1 MGCSAGAVKRSSRSS
16 SSSSSI
22 GPACTH
28 ACQCCPCCV
37 ARAGSICGHRLQPLL
52 PQMLVRRHRHRRHI
66 CACKHGRVLTRVCVS
81 VCERTPPHA
90 VHCNAATPT
99 ALAALK
105 GGIDVQVVLCRQ
117 ARAGAF
123 CRCASTGA
131 SVLRG
136 RNVHEEEKH
145 FANQQLVNVR
155 EGRVQEH
162 KRVEVLLGRQ

>member
-1 MGCSAGAVKRSSRSS
+1 M
-16 SSSSSI
+16 
-22 GPACTH
+22 
-28 ACQCCPCCV
+28 
-37 ARAGSICGHRLQPLL
+37 
-52 PQMLVRRHRHRRHI
+52 
-66 CACKHGRVLTRVCVS
+66 
-81 VCERTPPHA
+81 
-90 VHCNAATPT
+90 
-99 ALAALK
+99 
-105 GGIDVQVVLCRQ
+105 VLCRQ